1 MITHTSDLKL
11 SMLPSKGG
19 ILASAVSHYG
29 VSTLSMLLVL
39 PVNNVDSWDVNTAR
53 SPQPVWPPEPGSL
66 SLRKPGESLP
76 DIFTAVAWHKT
87 VVVQEGYRNC
97 FIEFDYLTGAG
108 GYIEE

>member
-39 PVNNVDSWDVNTAR
+39 EA
-53 SPQPVWPPEPGSL
+53 
-66 SLRKPGESLP
+66 
-76 DIFTAVAWHKT
+76 
-87 VVVQEGYRNC
+87 YR
-97 FIEFDYLTGAG
+97 
-108 GYIEE
+108 